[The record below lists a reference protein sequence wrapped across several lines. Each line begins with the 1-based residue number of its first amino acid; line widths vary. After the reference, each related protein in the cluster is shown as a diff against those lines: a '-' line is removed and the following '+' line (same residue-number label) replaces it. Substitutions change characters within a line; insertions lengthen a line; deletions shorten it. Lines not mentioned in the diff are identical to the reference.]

1 MSGALLPAASKCS
14 PVTIVMYHY
23 VRPIA
28 GSRHPRIRGLELHD
42 FEGQLDHIERHYRV
56 ISAAQLVNAARTGSP
71 LPDNPL
77 LLTFDDGYADHH
89 QYVTPALQRRGM
101 SGLFFPTSG
110 TVEERWMLD
119 VNKLHFV
126 LATVGDFGALVRIVE
141 SAVEAS
147 RSEFDMPPLAD
158 FRARLWAA
166 NRFDPP
172 EVIYVKRMLQFALPE
187 ILRNRITSDLFH
199 QYVSRDEAAFADELY
214 VSVDQLRRM
223 REGGMEIGSHG
234 HAHYWLDS
242 LPVADQARDIDRSLQ
257 MLDRIG
263 VTRQGF
269 YFCYPFGGYTSDTV
283 ALLADRGC
291 GAAFTTRV
299 ALARPET
306 NDMLVLPRLDT
317 NDLPRRGDAAPRPG
331 LLRRTRAAT
340 SPLTNFNDQQ
350 S

>member
-1 MSGALLPAASKCS
+1 MRS
-14 PVTIVMYHY
+14 PVTLVMYHY

-28 GSRHPRIRGLELHD
+28 GSRYPRIRGLELQD

-56 ISAAQLVNAARTGSP
+56 ISAAQLVQAARTDEA
-71 LPDNPL
+71 LPDNSL

-89 QYVTPALQRRGM
+89 HYVTPALQRRGM
-101 SGLFFPTSG
+101 SGVFFPTSG
-110 TVEERWMLD
+110 TVEERLMLD
-119 VNKLHFV
+119 VNKLHFL
-126 LATVGDFGALVRIVE
+126 LASAGDVGVLVRSVE
-141 SAVEAS
+141 DAVEAS

-187 ILRNRITSDLFH
+187 MLRNRIASHLFRE
-199 QYVSRDEAAFADELY
+199 YVSRDEAAFADELY
-214 VSVDQLRRM
+214 LSVDQLRGM

-234 HAHYWLDS
+234 HAHHWLNS
-242 LPVADQARDIDRSLQ
+242 LAVADQARDIDRSLQ

-263 VTRQGF
+263 VARQGF
-269 YFCYPFGGYTSDTV
+269 YFCYPFGGYTPDTV

-299 ALARPET
+299 ALARPGASQ
-306 NDMLVLPRLDT
+306 MLEIPRLDT
-317 NDLPRRGDAAPRPG
+317 NDLPRRGDSAPSAWITAARQGRDTP
-331 LLRRTRAAT
+331 
-340 SPLTNFNDQQ
+340 TNEPQ
-350 S
+350 